1 MTDDDEDFLSPSL
14 EASLDELKSIY
25 TVLVEGQEAHPELV
39 SNTFFQSLEELL
51 EAQAHAEGVDL
62 DDDGAWFTWLHDI
75 AIEEPV
81 ETPQELLN

>member
-1 MTDDDEDFLSPSL
+1 MTDTDDDFLSPSL

-25 TVLVEGQEAHPELV
+25 TVLVEGQEAHPELITN
-39 SNTFFQSLEELL
+39 SFFQGLEELL

-62 DDDGAWFTWLHDI
+62 DDDRAWFTWLHDV

-81 ETPQELLN
+81 DAPQELLN